1 MIAATI
7 AQVKAKKGHR
17 VNAQK
22 IWPIPGDEERP
33 ALAPNLTA
41 DEFTDIYSRIGLS
54 MEKIKA

>member
-7 AQVKAKKGHR
+7 AQVNTKKGHR

-22 IWPIPGDEERP
+22 IWPIPGDEERA
-33 ALAPNLTA
+33 ALVPNLTA
-41 DEFTDIYSRIGLS
+41 DEFTDICSRLGLS